1 MQVGLIKVSTGVE
14 ITIFLLDIFVEIFSI
29 FSKFFFWQISWVR
42 KINFYM
48 PI

>member
-1 MQVGLIKVSTGVE
+1 MQVGLIKVSAGVE
-14 ITIFLLDIFVEIFSI
+14 ITILLLDIFVEIFSI
-29 FSKFFFWQISWVR
+29 FQNFSFLSWVR